1 MITFS
6 HKPLLYVTQMAES
19 LGVILAVT
27 FMRRDAFSLSIADR
41 ELGRNRLEVSNLAD
55 ARFYLGLSTHVN
67 ISTYVHGSDDKREN
81 FPASR
86 APYNL
91 HSHGISSMRQ
101 VSRNVILIKNK
112 VMYSLFRIL

>member
-41 ELGRNRLEVSNLAD
+41 ELGRNRLEVNNLAD
-55 ARFYLGLSTHVN
+55 A
-67 ISTYVHGSDDKREN
+67 
-81 FPASR
+81 
-86 APYNL
+86 
-91 HSHGISSMRQ
+91 
-101 VSRNVILIKNK
+101 
-112 VMYSLFRIL
+112 